1 MLAMTSAKKLSTY
14 IDRYPKK
21 YLWLLAVAIGTLAR
35 IAVASLGHN
44 DDFNFWLRHAEVVR
58 NGGNLY
64 EGVEFYGYGPIWMY
78 LLRFADLI
86 QSIFPENRKIFRLVI
101 ILILTLADLLIAAII
116 ARKFS
121 QYAGLLFFLNPISI
135 IITGY
140 HNQFDNIAIGAGLF
154 AIIVLTNY
162 GESANRKT
170 YWAGLM
176 LVGVSIAIKQVLI
189 FFPIWLFLRPGTL
202 KKKISRLLTPYLV
215 FCAGFIPWA
224 TSFEKTEALV
234 KGISYR
240 RGRSGLLMS
249 LLGADY
255 EGTIRGTNFD
265 DLAHRVVSIVF
276 VLLVVLLGWLMRRR
290 PLFDSLIVYLVAIVA
305 FAPAYSQQ
313 QLVLPLIALFV
324 YATIELKVFYLLTLL
339 FMIQNSDEL
348 GYEFLFPHFFRLN
361 GTIYALLQVLLIIFS
376 LRMIFKDHPSNLKSK
391 NLQAALKLN

>member
-1 MLAMTSAKKLSTY
+1 MASVKKLSTY
-14 IDRYPKK
+14 FDRYPKK
-21 YLWLLAVAIGTLAR
+21 YLWLAAVFVGTLAR

-64 EGVEFYGYGPIWMY
+64 EGVEFYGYGPVWMY
-78 LLRFADLI
+78 VLRFADLF
-86 QSIFPENRKIFRLVI
+86 QNLFPDNRKVFRLVI
-101 ILILTLADLLIAAII
+101 ILVLTLADLMIAAII

-121 QYAGLLFFLNPISI
+121 NFAALLFFLNPVSI

-140 HNQFDNIAIGAGLF
+140 HNQFDNIAISAGLF
-154 AIIVLTNY
+154 AVIVLTKY
-162 GESANRKT
+162 DESGDTKT
-170 YWAGLM
+170 NWVGLT

-202 KKKISRLLTPYLV
+202 KQKISRLVTPYLV

-224 TSFEKTEALV
+224 TSIEKTKALV
-234 KGISYR
+234 EGISYR
-240 RGRSGLLMS
+240 RGRSGLLMT

-265 DLAHRVVSIVF
+265 DLAHRAVSMVF
-276 VLLVVLLGWLMRRR
+276 ILLVVSLGWLMRRR
-290 PLFDSLIVYLVAIVA
+290 PLIDSLIVYLVAIVGL
-305 FAPAYSQQ
+305 APAYSQQ
-313 QLVLPLIALFV
+313 QLILPLIALFV

-361 GTIYALLQVLLIIFS
+361 GTIYAWLQVLLLIFA
-376 LRMIFKDHPSNLKSK
+376 LRLVFPNHPQNLKSRH
-391 NLQAALKLN
+391 LQTALKLD